1 MKVLQLAIQGGMS
14 QTETEIGSALQN
26 RLALHAEAH
35 VLLFRH
41 GRWGEERMTPR
52 GRKGTKQQYA

>member
-26 RLALHAEAH
+26 RLALHAKAH

-41 GRWGEERMTPR
+41 GR
-52 GRKGTKQQYA
+52 